1 MTCGGISIGGCGMVN
16 NFGSRIFCGET
27 IPQTTS
33 HKEKDKTSNFS
44 TKRIFVYD
52 INPDKNKVTC
62 LQEITEN
69 NNITYSKKEIELNK
83 LRKFAKKGDYNI
95 NELFGISI
103 KKDGTFKLKPKKLKP
118 YMDLLEE
125 KIPNI
130 KEHIKHMKDVKKQ
143 LKEEKESDFDYD
155 ER

>member
-1 MTCGGISIGGCGMVN
+1 M
-16 NFGSRIFCGET
+16 
-27 IPQTTS
+27 
-33 HKEKDKTSNFS
+33 
-44 TKRIFVYD
+44 
-52 INPDKNKVTC
+52 
-62 LQEITEN
+62 QEITEN
-69 NNITYSKKEIELNK
+69 NNITYSRKEIELNK

-130 KEHIKHMKDVKKQ
+130 KKHIKHMKAVKKQ
-143 LKEEKESDFDYD
+143 LKEDQEREEDFDYD